1 MKADVTDVLSPVH
14 VFPGCET
21 TSKIVTKTV
30 AFKIANKCGYELLCF
45 FVGKIEITDEI
56 ILNAEILLS
65 KCISNLNL
73 DKFDDLKFE
82 LYYKKLYHFDLE
94 KFPSTSSSIRQQM
107 LWTYL
112 QCHLWLNAPF
122 KEDISRDPPEYGYIF
137 NDEDHLAPIVKPHL
151 ALPSDFPSLRKLQ
164 VCTDLSMPNQTDC
177 LWLILQ
183 V

>member
-45 FVGKIEITDEI
+45 FVGKTEITDEI
-56 ILNAEILLS
+56 IRNAEILLS

-82 LYYKKLYHFDLE
+82 LYYKKDLE
-94 KFPSTSSSIRQQM
+94 KFPPTSSSIRQQM

-122 KEDISRDPPEYGYIF
+122 KEDISRDPEYGYIF

-177 LWLILQ
+177 LWSILQ

>member
-45 FVGKIEITDEI
+45 FVGKTEITDEI
-56 ILNAEILLS
+56 IRNAEILLS

-82 LYYKKLYHFDLE
+82 LYYKKLYHFDLQ
-94 KFPSTSSSIRQQM
+94 KFPPTSSSIRQNIPRA
-107 LWTYL
+107 YL
-112 QCHLWLNAPF
+112 QCYLWLHASVI
-122 KEDISRDPPEYGYIF
+122 EDISRNPLEFGYTF
-137 NDEDHLAPIVKPHL
+137 NDKKHLAPLIKPHL
-151 ALPSDFPSLRKLQ
+151 TLPSD
-164 VCTDLSMPNQTDC
+164 LSSPCNC
-177 LWLILQ
+177 FRF